1 MLDVNSIVKII
12 SNATHIHIV
21 PKIGSATYMIEYCIA
36 MSLNTKKMT
45 VFHLTVVIVNMVNI
59 VEF

>member
-12 SNATHIHIV
+12 LNATHIRIA
-21 PKIGSATYMIEYCIA
+21 PKIGSATYMIEYCIP

-59 VEF
+59 AEF

>member
-1 MLDVNSIVKII
+1 
-12 SNATHIHIV
+12 
-21 PKIGSATYMIEYCIA
+21 MIEYCIV

-59 VEF
+59 AEC